1 MVDELSLHD
10 FDEYDFSSDSSQLGD
25 EDPPMPPPT
34 PPAEIGNNGEW
45 QTILEEKSEIKLLN
59 NPSDPLIFSKKPQ
72 QSLSEC
78 DSSGEWRTEKIE
90 FNNDSSSEMSFD
102 YWRNLT
108 PSRHSSTPS
117 VKFEDSNNE
126 HSNSE
131 WHSDVDEFIG
141 KETSTYWDHLTP
153 VRLTFS
159 PRPPSTPSVKFEM
172 IEAEEEETPSED
184 SNCKMPFSFWERFSP
199 ARLAFVPRTPSSTPS
214 VQFEDTNLGAS
225 RTDRNNNPIDCC
237 DNLSWNELFTASS
250 RENSE
255 FSDKTTSTSNDDYFN
270 NFDPTIFK
278 TPTPSPPPRKSK
290 KWQFSR
296 SAPGGSKYLLS
307 VHPNPLEEDDLIFES
322 RFESGNLTKAVKITP
337 TYYELYLRPG
347 E

>member
-1 MVDELSLHD
+1 
-10 FDEYDFSSDSSQLGD
+10 
-25 EDPPMPPPT
+25 MPPPT
-34 PPAEIGNNGEW
+34 PPAEIGSNGEW
-45 QTILEEKSEIKLLN
+45 QTILDDESEIKLFN
-59 NPSDPLIFSKKPQ
+59 NPSDQLIFSKKPQ
-72 QSLSEC
+72 QSLSVC
-78 DSSGEWRTEKIE
+78 DSGEWRTEKIE
-90 FNNDSSSEMSFD
+90 FTNDSSSDNSFD
-102 YWRNLT
+102 YWGNLT
-108 PSRHSSTPS
+108 PGRLSLSPRHSSTPS

-131 WHSDVDEFIG
+131 WQTDVDEFIG
-141 KETSTYWDHLTP
+141 KETSNYWDHLTP
-153 VRLTFS
+153 VRLAFS

-172 IEAEEEETPSED
+172 QEGTPSEE
-184 SNCKMPFSFWERFSP
+184 SSYKMPFSFWERFSP
-199 ARLAFVPRTPSSTPS
+199 ARLAFVARTPSSTPS
-214 VQFEDTNLGAS
+214 VQFEDTHFGAS

-237 DNLSWNELFTASS
+237 DNLSWNDLFTASS

-270 NFDPTIFK
+270 NFDPNIFK
-278 TPTPSPPPRKSK
+278 TPTPTPPPRKSK

-307 VHPNPLEEDDLIFES
+307 VHPNSLEEDDLIFES
-322 RFESGNLTKAVKITP
+322 RFESGNLTKVVKITP